1 MTTTIEQP
9 DCETAEATG
18 AAIEAL
24 AGRLFGSAVGA
35 LELCNIHLG
44 ARLGLFRELAQSDP
58 LTAAE
63 LADRTGLDKRYIQ
76 EWLQAQ
82 AVSGFVTI
90 DGTDVTTASFTVAP
104 GVAQVLVDELS
115 PAYLAPLGSMLAA
128 VGAVL
133 PDLADA
139 FRTGAGVPYAA
150 YPGAVQ
156 AQAALNRP
164 AYATDLVGQWLPAV
178 PDVAARLADPDAQLH
193 VADLGCGAGWAAISL
208 AEAFPHLQVDGY
220 DADEESIALARRNA
234 ADRGVADRVR
244 FEVCDLSAPDAA
256 TPRYDLALMF
266 ECLHDFSYPQR
277 ILTATRAQLA
287 NGGTVIVLDEHTDNE
302 LVAPTDD
309 PVQRL
314 FANVSPLWCLPQ
326 GRTEPDADP
335 VGTVI
340 RPGRLRQMAADA
352 GFGHADVLPIE
363 HPFFRFYRLSA

>member
-1 MTTTIEQP
+1 
-9 DCETAEATG
+9 
-18 AAIEAL
+18 
-24 AGRLFGSAVGA
+24 
-35 LELCNIHLG
+35 
-44 ARLGLFRELAQSDP
+44 
-58 LTAAE
+58 
-63 LADRTGLDKRYIQ
+63 
-76 EWLQAQ
+76 
-82 AVSGFVTI
+82 
-90 DGTDVTTASFTVAP
+90 
-104 GVAQVLVDELS
+104 VLVDELS

-164 AYATDLVGQWLPAV
+164 AYA
-178 PDVAARLADPDAQLH
+178 
-193 VADLGCGAGWAAISL
+193 
-208 AEAFPHLQVDGY
+208 
-220 DADEESIALARRNA
+220 
-234 ADRGVADRVR
+234 
-244 FEVCDLSAPDAA
+244 CDLSAPDDA

-277 ILTATRAQLA
+277 ILATTRRQLA
-287 NGGTVIVLDEHTDNE
+287 DGGTLIVLDEHTDDE
-302 LVAPTDD
+302 LVAPTAD

-326 GRTEPDADP
+326 GRMEPDADP

-340 RPGRLRQMAADA
+340 RPGRLRQLAVDA
-352 GFGHADVLPIE
+352 GFNHADVLPIE

>member
-1 MTTTIEQP
+1 MTTTTEQP
-9 DCETAEATG
+9 TTG

-24 AGRLFGSAVGA
+24 AGRLFESAVGA

-44 ARLGLFRELAQSDP
+44 ARLGLYGQLAQSGP
-58 LTAAE
+58 LTAAA
-63 LADRTGLDKRYIQ
+63 LADRLGLDRRYVQ

-90 DGTDVTTASFTVAP
+90 DGTDLTTAAFTLAP
-104 GVAQVLVDELS
+104 GVAPVLLDELS
-115 PAYLAPLGSMLAA
+115 PAYLAPLATMLAS

-178 PDVAARLADPDAQLH
+178 PDIAARLADPDAQLR

-208 AEAFPHLQVDGY
+208 AEAFPHLRIDGY
-220 DADEESIALARRNA
+220 DADEESIALARRHA

-244 FEVCDLSAPDAA
+244 FEVCDLSEPDD
-256 TPRYDLALMF
+256 TIPRYDLALMF
-266 ECLHDFSYPQR
+266 ECLHDFGYPQR
-277 ILTATRAQLA
+277 ILTVTHCQLA
-287 NGGTVIVLDEHTDNE
+287 AGGTVIVLEEHTDDE
-302 LVAPTDD
+302 LVAPTSD

-314 FANVSPLWCLPQ
+314 FANVSPVWCLPQ
-326 GRTEPDADP
+326 GRMEPDAEP

-340 RPGRLRQMAADA
+340 RPDRLRQLAADA
-352 GFGHADVLPIE
+352 GFHHADVLPIE
-363 HPFFRFYRLSA
+363 HPFFRFYRLTA